1 MTYTYDYGITS
12 SVTKGEGLE
21 LFNGI
26 MIAYMI
32 ICIAIAVV
40 AAIGMWKVFTKAGE
54 KGWKSI
60 IPVYNMYTLCKIIG
74 VNPWWILIVFLS
86 SIVTFIPII
95 GVLAAMAV
103 VIYLNILVAKS
114 TANAFGKDTGFAI
127 GLYFLSP
134 IFYCILG
141 FGKAKYE
148 GANPMNDVIFKNK

>member
-12 SVTKGEGLE
+12 SVAKGEGLE

-86 SIVTFIPII
+86 SIVAFIPII
-95 GVLAAMAV
+95 GMLAAMAV

>member
-12 SVTKGEGLE
+12 SVAKGEGLE

-86 SIVTFIPII
+86 SIVAFIPII
-95 GVLAAMAV
+95 GVLAEMAV

>member
-95 GVLAAMAV
+95 GVLAAMAI

-141 FGKAKYE
+141 FGEAKYE

>member
-1 MTYTYDYGITS
+1 MTYAYDYGITS
-12 SVTKGEGLE
+12 SVAKGEGLE

-32 ICIAIAVV
+32 ICIVIAVV

-86 SIVTFIPII
+86 SIVAFIPII
-95 GVLAAMAV
+95 GVLAEMAV

>member
-1 MTYTYDYGITS
+1 MTYTYDYGITI
-12 SVTKGEGLE
+12 SVAKGEGLE

-95 GVLAAMAV
+95 GVLAAMAI

>member
-32 ICIAIAVV
+32 ICIAIVVV

-60 IPVYNMYTLCKIIG
+60 IPVYNYTLCKIIG

>member
-12 SVTKGEGLE
+12 SVAKGEGLE

>member
-12 SVTKGEGLE
+12 SVAKGEGLE

-95 GVLAAMAV
+95 GVLAAMAI